1 MSPRSKKHFLGA
13 VERSLARAQVRPGSS
28 ILIALSGGPDSV
40 ALLHA
45 LRELRERFGYR
56 LAAAHLNH
64 ALRGDESDRDESFCR
79 DLCARLAINLI
90 AERAAGLDRAMPN
103 LEEAARHARRS
114 FLDRAANQVGAD
126 YLATGHQA
134 DDQAE
139 TVMMRMLRGSGI
151 AGLSAMAES
160 GPGRIIRPLLSLSRS
175 DIFEYLRAI
184 GANFVTDSSNLSP
197 AMLRNR
203 IRHHLLPALDRE
215 YAPGASRR
223 LAELASEMRALDSF
237 VSRAAAV
244 ELTRMTAAGDDLDI
258 SCFGAIDSALQA
270 PVLRLYLAAR
280 LGDLRRLNRAHL
292 TGIASLCVA
301 GPANGEIALPGGWR
315 AVREYGR
322 LRLRK
327 ASPNQ
332 RPRFSFPLAFEGTTE
347 IVAAGFAFDTIVI
360 SAGDVVMPADNASA
374 LFDVKAIAAR
384 GLTARNFRPGDR
396 IRPMGLGGTRKVKDV
411 FIDRKLPPRDRAQFP
426 VVVSGDEIVWLP
438 GLVRG
443 EGAAVGTA
451 SEAVLRVYARR
462 IAEC

>member
-1 MSPRSKKHFLGA
+1 MSLRSKKHFLGA
-13 VERSLARAQVRPGSS
+13 VERSLARAQVRTGCS

-40 ALLHA
+40 ALLDA
-45 LRELRERFGYR
+45 LRELGERSGYR

-79 DLCARLAINLI
+79 ELCARLAIDLI
-90 AERAAGLDRAMPN
+90 AERAAGLDPMMPN
-103 LEEAARHARRS
+103 LEEAARHARHS

-126 YLATGHQA
+126 YIATGHHA

-139 TVMMRMLRGSGI
+139 TVLMRMLRGSGI

-160 GPGRIIRPLLSLSRS
+160 GPGRIIRPLLALSRN
-175 DIFEYLRAI
+175 DILEYLRAI
-184 GANFVTDSSNLSP
+184 GATFVTDSSNLST

-203 IRHHLLPALDRE
+203 IRHQLLPALDRD

-244 ELTRMTAAGDDLDI
+244 ELAPMTAAGDGLDI
-258 SCFGAIDSALQA
+258 SRFGAIDPALQA
-270 PVLRLYLAAR
+270 PVLRLYLAAQ
-280 LGDLRRLNRAHL
+280 LGDLRRVNRAHL
-292 TGIASLCVA
+292 TDIVSLCLA

-322 LRLRK
+322 LKLRK
-327 ASPNQ
+327 ASPNR
-332 RPRFSFPLAFEGTTE
+332 RPRFSVPIAFEGTTE
-347 IVAAGFAFDTIVI
+347 IVNAGFAFDTVVI
-360 SAGDVVMPADNASA
+360 GAGDVVMPADSASA
-374 LFDVKAIAAR
+374 LFDVKVIAAH

-411 FIDRKLPPRDRAQFP
+411 FIDRKLPPGDRARFP

-451 SEAVLRVYARR
+451 SETVLRIDARR
-462 IAEC
+462 MS